1 MVYPPLAFTG
11 GAYLDRMRPQG
22 DPFNVSGCLDLSGH
36 HGQRP
41 HRWKSGSGRSLVE
54 IPLMKTFLFI
64 GFIFLS
70 GWHVCFAQ
78 EISKAEILATVRHMQ
93 SLAADQKKALLQAQT
108 DFTEQASQLQEQ
120 TLLTAKFHKE
130 ASDNA
135 RQRDVILYLWA
146 IAAGFYVGTLFGGE
160 VLRQFPFPYGLIA
173 CTAVYLLSG
182 LAAYTLGRVVLGSLA
197 HFLP

>member
-1 MVYPPLAFTG
+1 
-11 GAYLDRMRPQG
+11 
-22 DPFNVSGCLDLSGH
+22 
-36 HGQRP
+36 
-41 HRWKSGSGRSLVE
+41 
-54 IPLMKTFLFI
+54 MKTFLFI